1 MLTEAEFVH
10 QVMDDT
16 RFEDSHYVIVH
27 NEDHII
33 DKSQDVLGAVIIV
46 PVEGNVYVLTKG

>member
-16 RFEDSHYVIVH
+16 QFEDNHYVIVH

-46 PVEGNVYVLTKG
+46 PVEGNIYVLTKG

>member
-10 QVMDDT
+10 QVMDHT
-16 RFEDSHYVIVH
+16 QFEDNHYVIVH

-33 DKSQDVLGAVIIV
+33 DKFQDVLGAVIIV